1 MISAF
6 PLCVCDKVA
15 QLQVNKRKGEDY
27 QLFWSEEPDF
37 VRMAAKLN
45 ALIIPFASVG
55 GDEAFDI
62 AYDSDEVI
70 HHPVFGGLAKNALKN
85 MDPKLDIGEA
95 VPPVTKIPGLGLP
108 SPIPIANLSR
118 LYFR

>member
-1 MISAF
+1 MCSS
-6 PLCVCDKVA
+6 
-15 QLQVNKRKGEDY
+15 LQVNKRKGEEY

-62 AYDSDEVI
+62 AMDSDEI
-70 HHPVFGGLAKNALKN
+70 INNPVFGGLVKNAVKS
-85 MDPKLDIGEA
+85 MDSKLDVGEA
-95 VPPVTKIPGLGLP
+95 VPPMTKLPGLGIP
-108 SPIPIANLSR
+108 SPIPVANLSR